1 MDIDSS
7 MPEIF
12 FKNVSLNI
20 FPSISEA
27 FPMVICE
34 TKIYGI
40 PNIIIGID
48 YIAVTEK
55 GIEIIYDDIPEVL
68 AIKSVNLLK
77 NYEYRKILGAEG
89 RKNMKKFNN
98 DLLLIKWIK
107 LILSIYNG
115 EIYFEM
121 LKRNEKQITRN
132 KSLNILKNQINLLK
146 IRKSNFKNISISDF
160 ENFNYMENIN

>member
-40 PNIIIGID
+40 PNIMIGID

-55 GIEIIYDDIPEVL
+55 GNEIIYDDIPEVL
-68 AIKSVNLLK
+68 AMKSVNLLK
-77 NYEYRKILGAEG
+77 NYEYRKILGVEG
-89 RKNMKKFNN
+89 RKYMKKYNN

-121 LKRNEKQITRN
+121 MKRNEKQMTRN
-132 KSLNILKNQINLLK
+132 NSIYILKNQINLLK
-146 IRKSNFKNISISDF
+146 IRNSNFKNISISDF
-160 ENFNYMENIN
+160 ENFNFMENIN